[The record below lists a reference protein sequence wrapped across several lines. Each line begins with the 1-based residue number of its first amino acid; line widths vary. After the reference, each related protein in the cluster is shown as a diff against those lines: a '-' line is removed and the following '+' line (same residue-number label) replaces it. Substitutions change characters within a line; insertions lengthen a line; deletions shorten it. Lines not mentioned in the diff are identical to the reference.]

1 MNGGYATP
9 EISLDAAVLQ
19 AENTALKT
27 QVATRTQQL
36 DWFKRQ
42 LFGRKSER
50 RLIDPNPDQ
59 RLLNGFEDES
69 SSTAAVEKE
78 TITYQRRKGKRRGDD
93 CVTDQGLRFDDSV
106 PIECIQLSV
115 PEDVADAFEAIS
127 EKITY
132 RLAQRPAA
140 YVVLKY
146 IQPVVKRKSDGQIFT
161 IPAPDGLWSGSLAD
175 VSVVAGILVDKFA
188 YHLPLYRQHQRMG
201 LNGIT
206 VARSSLTH
214 WVQKASDL
222 LKPIYLAQLRHIL
235 LSKTLA
241 MDETPI
247 KAGRSGKGKMN
258 AAWYWPIY
266 GEADEIAFT
275 FARTKARSHI
285 DKTLVDFKGTL
296 LTDGAAAYARFAAD
310 RGDEVVHAQCWAHT
324 RRQFERALS
333 DRPQSAA
340 QALDLIAAL
349 YAVEATIRDQA
360 MDEAATQT
368 YRSRYA
374 LPAVDAFFAWLDE
387 QRQCMG
393 LLPSQPFTKA
403 LAYAAERE
411 GALRVYLSDAS
422 VAIDTNHLERAL
434 RPIPMGRKNWMFCWT
449 EVGAEHV
456 GIIQSLICTCRIH
469 GINPYTYLV
478 DVLQR
483 IAIHPDSA
491 VEQLTPRVWKTLFAT
506 QPLRSNLAVV
516 TATRDQLPDAAV

>member
-1 MNGGYATP
+1 M
-9 EISLDAAVLQ
+9 
-19 AENTALKT
+19 
-27 QVATRTQQL
+27 
-36 DWFKRQ
+36 
-42 LFGRKSER
+42 
-50 RLIDPNPDQ
+50 
-59 RLLNGFEDES
+59 
-69 SSTAAVEKE
+69 
-78 TITYQRRKGKRRGDD
+78 
-93 CVTDQGLRFDDSV
+93 
-106 PIECIQLSV
+106 
-115 PEDVADAFEAIS
+115 
-127 EKITY
+127 
-132 RLAQRPAA
+132 
-140 YVVLKY
+140 
-146 IQPVVKRKSDGQIFT
+146 
-161 IPAPDGLWSGSLAD
+161 
-175 VSVVAGILVDKFA
+175 
-188 YHLPLYRQHQRMG
+188 
-201 LNGIT
+201 
-206 VARSSLTH
+206 
-214 WVQKASDL
+214 
-222 LKPIYLAQLRHIL
+222 
-235 LSKTLA
+235 
-241 MDETPI
+241 
-247 KAGRSGKGKMN
+247 
-258 AAWYWPIY
+258 
-266 GEADEIAFT
+266 
-275 FARTKARSHI
+275 
-285 DKTLVDFKGTL
+285 
-296 LTDGAAAYARFAAD
+296 
-310 RGDEVVHAQCWAHT
+310 
-324 RRQFERALS
+324 
-333 DRPQSAA
+333 
-340 QALDLIAAL
+340 IAAL

>member
-1 MNGGYATP
+1 MNEGLATP
-9 EISLDAAVLQ
+9 EKSIDVTVLQ
-19 AENTALKT
+19 GEITALKT
-27 QVATRTQQL
+27 QVGALTQQL

-59 RLLNGFEDES
+59 PLLNGFEAES
-69 SSTAAVEKE
+69 SLEATVEKE
-78 TITYQRRKGKRRGDD
+78 TITYQRRKGKHRGDD
-93 CVTDQGLRFDDSV
+93 CVTDQGLRFDGSV
-106 PIECIQLSV
+106 PMETIQLSIA
-115 PEDVADAFEAIS
+115 EELAKGFEPVS

-132 RLAQRPAA
+132 RLAQRPGS

-146 IQPVVKRKSDGQIFT
+146 IQPVVKRKSDGCLIT
-161 IPAPDGLWSGSLAD
+161 IPAPDGLWAGSLVD
-175 VSVVAGILVDKFA
+175 VSVVAGIIVDKFA
-188 YHLPLYRQHQRMG
+188 YHLPLYRQHQRLS

-214 WVQKASDL
+214 WVQKASAL
-222 LKPIYLAQLRHIL
+222 LKPIYLALLRHIL

-266 GEADEIAFT
+266 GDADEIAFT

-296 LTDGAAAYARFAAD
+296 LTDGAPAYASFATD
-310 RGDEVVHAQCWAHT
+310 HGDDVVHAQCWAHT

-333 DRPQSAA
+333 DEPRGANEG
-340 QALDLIAAL
+340 LDLIGQL
-349 YAVEATIRDQA
+349 YAIEKTIRDEE
-360 MDEAATQT
+360 MDPTATLAARTG
-368 YRSRYA
+368 RA
-374 LPAVDAFFAWLDE
+374 LPVVDAFFAWLDE
-387 QRQCMG
+387 QRHRMDW
-393 LLPSQPFTKA
+393 LPSQPFAKA

-411 GALRVYLSDAS
+411 GALRVYLSDPA

-456 GIIQSLICTCRIH
+456 GILQSLICTCRLH

-483 IAIHPDSA
+483 IAIHPDSE
-491 VEQLTPRVWKTLFAT
+491 VEQLTPRVWKTMFAN
-506 QPLRSNLAVV
+506 QPLRSDLAVV
-516 TATRDQLPDAAV
+516 TATRDQLPDVPV

>member
-1 MNGGYATP
+1 MNYATP

-27 QVATRTQQL
+27 QVATLTQQL

-93 CVTDQGLRFDDSV
+93 CVTDQGLRFEDSV
-106 PIECIQLSV
+106 PIECIQLTV

-175 VSVVAGILVDKFA
+175 VSVVAGMLVDKFA

-285 DKTLVDFKGTL
+285 DKTLVDFKGT
-296 LTDGAAAYARFAAD
+296 
-310 RGDEVVHAQCWAHT
+310 
-324 RRQFERALS
+324 
-333 DRPQSAA
+333 
-340 QALDLIAAL
+340 
-349 YAVEATIRDQA
+349 
-360 MDEAATQT
+360 
-368 YRSRYA
+368 
-374 LPAVDAFFAWLDE
+374 
-387 QRQCMG
+387 
-393 LLPSQPFTKA
+393 
-403 LAYAAERE
+403 
-411 GALRVYLSDAS
+411 
-422 VAIDTNHLERAL
+422 
-434 RPIPMGRKNWMFCWT
+434 
-449 EVGAEHV
+449 
-456 GIIQSLICTCRIH
+456 
-469 GINPYTYLV
+469 
-478 DVLQR
+478 
-483 IAIHPDSA
+483 
-491 VEQLTPRVWKTLFAT
+491 
-506 QPLRSNLAVV
+506 
-516 TATRDQLPDAAV
+516 